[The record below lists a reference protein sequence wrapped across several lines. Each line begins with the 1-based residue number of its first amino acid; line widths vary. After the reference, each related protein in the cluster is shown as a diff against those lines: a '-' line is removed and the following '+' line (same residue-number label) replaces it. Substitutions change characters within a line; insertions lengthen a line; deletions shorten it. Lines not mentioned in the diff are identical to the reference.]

1 MDGTVNIRFVISKDV
16 DFVADGYTKASKS
29 IPQNIN
35 MLHTCKGRKKPE
47 QYVAVSIV
55 ICFLYYQLSG
65 VLWNKWSMT
74 GYRIV
79 CGTRFYMTRLD

>member
-35 MLHTCKGRKKPE
+35 MLHTCKGRKKTRTICGCICGNMFLILPTFWSFME
-47 QYVAVSIV
+47 QMEYDRIQDS
-55 ICFLYYQLSG
+55 
-65 VLWNKWSMT
+65 LWNKIL
-74 GYRIV
+74 Y
-79 CGTRFYMTRLD
+79 D